1 VTGSALLASAVLA
14 LLAGGAVLARR
25 RLSRPPAP
33 GGLEI
38 ADRIHLSRET
48 GVALV
53 RARGELVLL
62 GWGRDGVRLVA
73 RLDREGTP

>member
-1 VTGSALLASAVLA
+1 MTGSALLASAVLA

-25 RLSRPPAP
+25 RLSRPPEP

-38 ADRIHLSRET
+38 TDRIHLSRDT
-48 GVALV
+48 GIALV